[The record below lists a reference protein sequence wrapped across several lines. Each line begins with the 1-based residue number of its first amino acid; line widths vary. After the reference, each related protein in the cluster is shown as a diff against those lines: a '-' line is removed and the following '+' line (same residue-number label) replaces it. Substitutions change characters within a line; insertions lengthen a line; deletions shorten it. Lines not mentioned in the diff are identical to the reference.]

1 MRAIICPW
9 PEDAWRR
16 AAGHRLLTS
25 PHTPKLTNLHPGF
38 MGRVGVAGYP
48 KGSTRVP
55 RRHAWGPRR
64 ASMAPAIQ
72 VASPRGVPNASFP
85 AGDRFQRLRHS
96 IRTGSRWTV
105 GKRPHVRF
113 TQGRSRD
120 CGASTGGT
128 TRRLRR
134 RGAPRQ
140 THRVPQTGQGQ
151 EARRGRKE
159 FLHQGLRRSSLNRR
173 CLDTPGRSGLCCR
186 REAPDGKR
194 RINPVSLPPATII
207 TIRITA
213 AIRITA
219 RLSHGR

>member
-1 MRAIICPW
+1 MKAIICRW
-9 PEDAWRR
+9 PGDDWRR
-16 AAGHRLLTS
+16 AAGCRS
-25 PHTPKLTNLHPGF
+25 PTPPKLTNLHPGF

-48 KGSTRVP
+48 KDSTREP

-85 AGDRFQRLRHS
+85 AGDRPQRLRQS
-96 IRTGSRWTV
+96 IRTGGRRTA
-105 GKRPHVRF
+105 GKRPPGRF

-120 CGASTGGT
+120 CGASSGGT
-128 TRRLRR
+128 ARRPRLRCC
-134 RGAPRQ
+134 GSPRQ

-151 EARRGRKE
+151 EARRGWKKL
-159 FLHQGLRRSSLNRR
+159 LHQGLRRGSLNRR

-194 RINPVSLPPATII
+194 RINSCHCRAPPQSLF
-207 TIRITA
+207 
-213 AIRITA
+213 
-219 RLSHGR
+219 G